1 MSSELKPLIV
11 QAGDFLKR
19 EYGFRVKGR
28 IAIREDRLLRSVVFH
43 PEKSATRGAYRFDVT
58 LNLGLPG
65 LSLVSASRRVHVIS
79 ASLGKI
85 SRLRDSTKRRFELT
99 GESSDDAVI
108 SDVLSL
114 LSDLCSDFLMS
125 MSGPSDLLDL
135 LDNSEEFKRLDLW
148 PWNELPRLEL
158 ASVYYAFLGQEELA
172 YQWRE
177 RTVQCALDGGMEYA
191 VERVRVSVEEALEA
205 GRKRAANSER

>member
-1 MSSELKPLIV
+1 MNDELKQLIG

-28 IAIREDRLLRSVVFH
+28 IATREDRLLRAVVFH
-43 PEKSATRGAYRFDVT
+43 PEKTAAEGAYRFDVT

-65 LSLVSASRRVHVIS
+65 LSSATASRRVWVIS

-85 SRLRDSTKRRFELT
+85 YRLRNPAKGRFELT
-99 GESSDDAVI
+99 GESSDAEVC

-114 LSDLCSDFLMS
+114 LSDLCSDFLMA
-125 MSGPSDLLDL
+125 MSNPDDLLGL
-135 LDNSEEFKRLDLW
+135 LDNPEEFKRLDLW

-158 ASVYYAFLGQEELA
+158 ASVYYAFLGRVELA
-172 YQWRE
+172 SQWKE
-177 RTVQCALDGGMEYA
+177 RTIQCALDGGMEYA
-191 VERVRVSVEEALEA
+191 VERVHASVEEALEA
-205 GRKRAANSER
+205 GRKTAGAAE